1 MARVSVP
8 LLAVK
13 LLLRLP
19 VIALVSHYLTNKLI
33 GRGPIVKWSSVR
45 ISFTLKL
52 FQVKESIEDY

>member
-19 VIALVSHYLTNKLI
+19 VIALVSLYLTTKLI

-45 ISFTLKL
+45 ISFTFKL
-52 FQVKESIEDY
+52 FQVKRSIEDY